1 MGYDKWPFGHAVSWA
16 LGTLCLGRPVSVPFR
31 TTDGRSEMARKVVN
45 RKKLREEAE
54 SEAAAQKT
62 AKKKKTAKKTTTKR
76 KTRTKKSAVDERKK
90 IFWGIFSQSLKRVA
104 LYEFHQK
111 KQAEKKAVDLSK
123 GGKTPHFVQK
133 VKEVIVE
140 E

>member
-1 MGYDKWPFGHAVSWA
+1 MGYDEHPFEH
-16 LGTLCLGRPVSVPFR
+16 PVSVPFR
-31 TTDGRSEMARKVVN
+31 TTLGRSAMARKVVN

-54 SEAAAQKT
+54 SVAAAEKT
-62 AKKKKTAKKTTTKR
+62 AKKKKTAAKKKTAKKTTVKR
-76 KTRTKKSAVDERKK
+76 KTRAKKSAADERKK

-111 KQAEKKAVDLSK
+111 KQADKKAVDLSK

-133 VKEVIVE
+133 GKEVIVE

>member
-1 MGYDKWPFGHAVSWA
+1 M
-16 LGTLCLGRPVSVPFR
+16 SVPFR
-31 TTDGRSEMARKVVN
+31 TTLVRTTLGRSAMARKVVN

-54 SEAAAQKT
+54 SVAAAEKT
-62 AKKKKTAKKTTTKR
+62 AKKKKTAKKTTVKR
-76 KTRTKKSAVDERKK
+76 KTRAKKSAADERKK

-111 KQAEKKAVDLSK
+111 KQADKKAVDLSK

>member
-1 MGYDKWPFGHAVSWA
+1 MGYDSCPF
-16 LGTLCLGRPVSVPFR
+16 GRPVSVPLR
-31 TTDGRSEMARKVVN
+31 TTLGRSAMARKVVN

-54 SEAAAQKT
+54 SVAAAEKT
-62 AKKKKTAKKTTTKR
+62 AKKKKTAAKKKTAKKTTVKR
-76 KTRTKKSAVDERKK
+76 KTRAKKSAADERKK

-111 KQAEKKAVDLSK
+111 KQADKKAVDLSK
-123 GGKTPHFVQK
+123 GGKSPHFVQK

>member
-1 MGYDKWPFGHAVSWA
+1 M
-16 LGTLCLGRPVSVPFR
+16 SVPFR
-31 TTDGRSEMARKVVN
+31 TTLGRSAMARKVVN

-54 SEAAAQKT
+54 SVAAAEKT
-62 AKKKKTAKKTTTKR
+62 AKKKKTAKKTTVKR
-76 KTRTKKSAVDERKK
+76 KTRAKKSAADERKK

-111 KQAEKKAVDLSK
+111 KQADKKAVDLSK

>member
-1 MGYDKWPFGHAVSWA
+1 MGYDEHPFGH
-16 LGTLCLGRPVSVPFR
+16 PVSVPFR
-31 TTDGRSEMARKVVN
+31 TTLGRSAMARKVVN

-54 SEAAAQKT
+54 SVAAAEKT
-62 AKKKKTAKKTTTKR
+62 AKKKKTAKKTTVKR
-76 KTRTKKSAVDERKK
+76 KTRAKKSAADERKK
-90 IFWGIFSQSLKRVA
+90 IFWGIFSQSLKRVS

-111 KQAEKKAVDLSK
+111 KQADKKAVDLSK

>member
-1 MGYDKWPFGHAVSWA
+1 MEHPFGY
-16 LGTLCLGRPVSVPFR
+16 PVSVPFR
-31 TTDGRSEMARKVVN
+31 TTLGRSAMARKVVN

-54 SEAAAQKT
+54 SVAAAEKT
-62 AKKKKTAKKTTTKR
+62 AKKKKTAKKTTVKR
-76 KTRTKKSAVDERKK
+76 KTRAKKSAADERKK

-111 KQAEKKAVDLSK
+111 KQADKKAVDLSK

>member
-1 MGYDKWPFGHAVSWA
+1 MGYDAHPFGH
-16 LGTLCLGRPVSVPFR
+16 PVSVPFR
-31 TTDGRSEMARKVVN
+31 TTLGRSAMARKVVN

-54 SEAAAQKT
+54 SVAAAEKT
-62 AKKKKTAKKTTTKR
+62 AKKKKTAKKTTVKR
-76 KTRTKKSAVDERKK
+76 KTRAKKSAADERKK

-111 KQAEKKAVDLSK
+111 KQADKKAVDLSK
-123 GGKTPHFVQK
+123 GGKSPHFVQK

>member
-1 MGYDKWPFGHAVSWA
+1 
-16 LGTLCLGRPVSVPFR
+16 
-31 TTDGRSEMARKVVN
+31 MARKVVN
-45 RKKLREEAE
+45 RKRLREEAE
-54 SEAAAQKT
+54 SVAAAEKT
-62 AKKKKTAKKTTTKR
+62 AKKKKATAKKKTAKR
-76 KTRTKKSAVDERKK
+76 KTRAKKAAVDERKK

-111 KQAEKKAVDLSK
+111 KQAEEKAVALSK

>member
-1 MGYDKWPFGHAVSWA
+1 MGYDEHPFGY
-16 LGTLCLGRPVSVPFR
+16 PVSVPFR
-31 TTDGRSEMARKVVN
+31 TTLGRSAMARKVVN

-54 SEAAAQKT
+54 SVAAAEKT
-62 AKKKKTAKKTTTKR
+62 AKKKKTAKKTTVKR
-76 KTRTKKSAVDERKK
+76 KTRAKKSAADERKK

-111 KQAEKKAVDLSK
+111 KQADKKAVDLSK
-123 GGKTPHFVQK
+123 GGKSPHFVQK

>member
-1 MGYDKWPFGHAVSWA
+1 MGYDEHPFEH
-16 LGTLCLGRPVSVPFR
+16 PVSVPFR
-31 TTDGRSEMARKVVN
+31 TTLGRSAMARKVVN

-54 SEAAAQKT
+54 SVAAAEKT
-62 AKKKKTAKKTTTKR
+62 AKKKKTAKKTTVKR
-76 KTRTKKSAVDERKK
+76 KTRAKKSAADERKK

-111 KQAEKKAVDLSK
+111 KQADKKAVDLSK

>member
-1 MGYDKWPFGHAVSWA
+1 MGYDSCPF
-16 LGTLCLGRPVSVPFR
+16 GRPVSVPFR
-31 TTDGRSEMARKVVN
+31 TTLGRSAMARKVVN
-45 RKKLREEAE
+45 RKRLREEAE
-54 SEAAAQKT
+54 SVSAAEKT
-62 AKKKKTAKKTTTKR
+62 AKKKKTAAKKKTAKKTTVKR
-76 KTRTKKSAVDERKK
+76 KTRAKKSAADERKK

>member
-1 MGYDKWPFGHAVSWA
+1 MISGR
-16 LGTLCLGRPVSVPFR
+16 LGTLCLGRFGRPVSVPFR